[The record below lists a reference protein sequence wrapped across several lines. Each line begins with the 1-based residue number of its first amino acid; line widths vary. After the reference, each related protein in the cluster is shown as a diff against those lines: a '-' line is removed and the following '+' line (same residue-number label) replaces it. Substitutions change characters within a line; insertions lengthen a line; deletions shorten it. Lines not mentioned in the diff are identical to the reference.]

1 MNAEYKLFDSIAK
14 TTRMNNFY
22 RSGSN
27 KKILLDL
34 SLIDNMDVSEEEKE
48 KLRTHCIKRV
58 CTVISDFDFYMSEID
73 YFHMIS
79 AKLFYKRITV
89 ISPDGCKKAYHIM
102 RLCKIDGSEAAR
114 RDVWADYKNKKVYNL
129 QNENSDF
136 PEEVQL
142 DK

>member
-14 TTRMNNFY
+14 TARKNNLY

-34 SLIDNMDVSEEEKE
+34 SLIDEMDVSEEEKE

-58 CTVISDFDFYMSEID
+58 CTVMSDFDFYMSEID
-73 YFHMIS
+73 HFHMIT
-79 AKLFYKRITV
+79 AKLFYKRISV
-89 ISPDGCKKAYHIM
+89 ISPDGCKIAYHIM

-114 RDVWADYKNKKVYNL
+114 RDVWADYVNKKVYNL

-142 DK
+142 YK